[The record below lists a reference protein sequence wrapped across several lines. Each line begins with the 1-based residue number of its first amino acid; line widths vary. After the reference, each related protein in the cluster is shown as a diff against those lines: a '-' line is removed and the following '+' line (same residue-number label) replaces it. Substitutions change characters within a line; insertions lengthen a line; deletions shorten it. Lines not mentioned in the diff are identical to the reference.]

1 MQKNEI
7 DAVDR
12 KIIAILQKDGRITNL
27 RLSEAV
33 GLSPSACLARH
44 RRLEKLGIIKGYRA
58 EIDLAKLRPHIRV
71 MVQMRLARHSTSDFR
86 HLGKL
91 LQDDERVVEAAE
103 ISGGMDYHASL
114 CLRDMDELRDFIDD
128 LTERA
133 PVIEAVNS
141 FIVLHEAKAATQFS
155 VSAS

>member
-1 MQKNEI
+1 MMQKNDI

-12 KIIAILQKDGRITNL
+12 KIVAVLQKDGRITNL

-44 RRLEKLGIIKGYRA
+44 RRLERLGVIKGYRA
-58 EIDLAKLRPHIRV
+58 EIDLGKLSPHIRV
-71 MVQMRLARHSTSDFR
+71 LLQIRLARHSTSDFR

-103 ISGGMDYHASL
+103 ISGGMDYYASL
-114 CLRDMDELRDFIDD
+114 CVGDMDELRDFIDD
-128 LTERA
+128 LTGRA

-141 FIVLHEAKAATQFS
+141 FIVLHVAKSATQFHRL
-155 VSAS
+155 